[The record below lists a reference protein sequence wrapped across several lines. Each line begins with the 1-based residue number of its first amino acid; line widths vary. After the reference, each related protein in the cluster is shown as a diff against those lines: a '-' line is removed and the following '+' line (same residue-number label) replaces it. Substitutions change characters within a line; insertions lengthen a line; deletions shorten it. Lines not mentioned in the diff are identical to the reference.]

1 MRISFLIF
9 FQKRISTVII
19 PVLSFFWS
27 VYTKTSPLLMI
38 TLFSTISFII
48 LFFLKESFDMDMKE
62 LKTKLIVEDEEEVEL
77 QEF

>member
-1 MRISFLIF
+1 M
-9 FQKRISTVII
+9 II

-38 TLFSTISFII
+38 TMFSSLSFIL

-62 LKTKLIVEDEEEVEL
+62 LKTKLIVEDDDEVEL
-77 QEF
+77 CEF